1 MVRLKAR
8 YRLVNFAVIGFLA
21 SLSLLACS
29 APANISVTPTSVD
42 EARALAQAIADKA
55 GCGSSFEDY
64 IVNGHPDRWKFTCQM
79 NDDMFEII
87 AFGSPK
93 ARSEYETQLRETGW
107 QYWSQDSYTIVA
119 PWTSTIGSTG
129 QSLEPFKKALDHS
142 KK

>member
-1 MVRLKAR
+1 MVRLTPRK
-8 YRLVNFAVIGFLA
+8 RLVSLAAICFLA
-21 SLSLLACS
+21 SLGISACS
-29 APANISVTPTSVD
+29 AAANITATPTSVD
-42 EARALAQAIADKA
+42 EARALAQALADKA

-64 IVNGHPDRWKFTCQM
+64 IVNSHPDRWKFTCQM